1 VLQVSSCKEGE
12 WTIFLFQTAAGKM
25 ENAVARR
32 KLTWRSCLQA
42 KGKLSN
48 TKNHN
53 TKKSFF
59 RIRITSIVLL

>member
-12 WTIFLFQTAAGKM
+12 WTIFLLQTAAGKM

-32 KLTWRSCLQA
+32 KTTWRSCLQA

-48 TKNHN
+48 TQ
-53 TKKSFF
+53 KKKIFF
-59 RIRITSIVLL
+59 